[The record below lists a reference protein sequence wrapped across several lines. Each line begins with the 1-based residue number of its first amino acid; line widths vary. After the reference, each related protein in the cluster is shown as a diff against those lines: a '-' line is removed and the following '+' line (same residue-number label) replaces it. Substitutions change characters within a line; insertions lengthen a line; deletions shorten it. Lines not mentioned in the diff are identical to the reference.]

1 MRKLKVLLGGIF
13 FKNFTGSEMYL
24 YELSKNLVK
33 LECDV
38 SIFSPNLG
46 DPLMSM
52 VSKLGVKTYNVGNL
66 PKQEIFDIIHVQ
78 HKPIVNELIRI
89 FPNIPKICT
98 IHSEVL
104 EIEEPIIHES
114 IKKYISIR
122 NEIYDFLSNDFK
134 IDNNKLVTIF
144 NPIDETKFNTNNISN
159 GNYTL
164 FVGSF
169 ENLRRNTIFDLAH
182 YTKEQNKELWLVG
195 KNHSDYLPIVLKEKH
210 VRHFD
215 ATWNVESYIK
225 DCKDTAGILLGRT
238 TIEGWMC
245 GKPGWIYDID
255 RNGNIRDK
263 NLFDPPLDLE
273 KFKSM
278 NVAFKI
284 KKEYLKLI
292 T

>member
-1 MRKLKVLLGGIF
+1 MTKLRVLIGGNS
-13 FKNFTGSEMYL
+13 FKNLTGSELYL

-33 LECDV
+33 FDCDV
-38 SIFSPNLG
+38 TVVSPNIG
-46 DPLMSM
+46 EPLRSM
-52 VSKLGVKTYNVGNL
+52 VSKFGVKTYSLNEVPRN
-66 PKQEIFDIIHVQ
+66 EIYDIIHIQ
-78 HKPIVNELIRI
+78 HKPVVNELIKI
-89 FPNIPKICT
+89 FPNVPKICT
-98 IHSEVL
+98 IHSEVID
-104 EIEEPIIHES
+104 IEAPIFHHS

-122 NEIYDFLSNDFK
+122 DGIKLFLINDFNISEK
-134 IDNNKLVTIF
+134 DIVDIY
-144 NPIDETKFNTNNISN
+144 NPVDETKFNTNNISN

-278 NVAFKI
+278 NVVKKI
-284 KKEYLKLI
+284 KEEYLKI
-292 T
+292 VN